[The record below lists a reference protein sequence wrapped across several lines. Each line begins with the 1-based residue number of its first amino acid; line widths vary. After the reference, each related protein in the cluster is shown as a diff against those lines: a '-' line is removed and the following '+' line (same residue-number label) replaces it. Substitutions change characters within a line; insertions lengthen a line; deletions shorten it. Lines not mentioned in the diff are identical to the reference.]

1 MKKLFVFLS
10 KFIKRI
16 PEFAFKIGGTKKF
29 QIGLTLVLVSFPVFI
44 FLYSTVNYPEDYN
57 RIDYQGI
64 KVTSVGKSVN
74 SYLGKGYKISKE
86 MFNQTRETTVF
97 ILIRKNFFRSDE
109 LMLCYAGR
117 GVKETLCYKP

>member
-1 MKKLFVFLS
+1 MFLFSISIL
-10 KFIKRI
+10 
-16 PEFAFKIGGTKKF
+16 
-29 QIGLTLVLVSFPVFI
+29 
-44 FLYSTVNYPEDYN
+44 NYPEDYN

-117 GVKETLCYKP
+117 GVKETVCYKP

>member
-109 LMLCYAGR
+109 LMICYAGK

>member
-16 PEFAFKIGGTKKF
+16 PEFAFKIGSTKKF
-29 QIGLTLVLVSFPVFI
+29 QIGLTLVLVSFSVFI

-57 RIDYQGI
+57 RIDYRGI

-86 MFNQTRETTVF
+86 MFNQNRETIVF

-109 LMLCYAGR
+109 LMICYAGK